1 MLSEQT
7 VMSALVTERK
17 MYTALTELLETTGE
31 LSEALSRQ
39 DQVSFQL
46 YLGMRQDMLN
56 QLAECKAILKKQCAE
71 LPEKEGN
78 ALRGVL
84 SGETPEDD
92 GVQRL
97 ADQVRRNRELW
108 QKAVL
113 ADRLANQR
121 LGGKKSFY
129 AGKRPH
135 I

>member
-1 MLSEQT
+1 
-7 VMSALVTERK
+7 
-17 MYTALTELLETTGE
+17 MYTALNELLETTGE
-31 LSEALSRQ
+31 LSEALQRQ

-46 YLGMRQDMLN
+46 YLGMRQDTLN

-78 ALRGVL
+78 ALREVL

-108 QKAVL
+108 EKAVL

-121 LGGKKSFY
+121 LGGKKSVY
-129 AGKRPH
+129 AGKRSH
-135 I
+135 T